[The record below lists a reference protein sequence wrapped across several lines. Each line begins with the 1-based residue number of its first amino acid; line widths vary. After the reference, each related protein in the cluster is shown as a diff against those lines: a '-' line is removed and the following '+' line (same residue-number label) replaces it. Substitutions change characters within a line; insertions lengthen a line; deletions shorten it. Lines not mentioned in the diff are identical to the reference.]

1 MVLVA
6 RPLSPVLLFA
16 LVPVASW
23 FVIRPLLDPAPSLPG
38 LYASFG
44 FSIFA
49 LLATLYLVPALGPS
63 FVRANL
69 KGKDLLKVYDDPMC
83 VALVYRFILSRESS
97 WLSRPESMGLVCA
110 AVYVLLLLLFIP
122 FPFSLSTS
130 ILGRS
135 RDGISLPEGEHR
147 QVSIKRLH
155 SI

>member
-1 MVLVA
+1 MVLA

-49 LLATLYLVPALGPS
+49 LLVTLYLVPALGPS

-83 VALVYRFILSRESS
+83 VVLVYRFILSREF
-97 WLSRPESMGLVCA
+97 MA
-110 AVYVLLLLLFIP
+110 FQ
-122 FPFSLSTS
+122 T
-130 ILGRS
+130 
-135 RDGISLPEGEHR
+135 
-147 QVSIKRLH
+147 
-155 SI
+155 